1 MIPGFAANTRVLV
14 SKVILI
20 VIDGMDTVNFTMAH
34 TPAMSGL
41 HGRTAVG
48 IAHTEIIGAG
58 APITPIAHAMMGTGR
73 NVIAHRP
80 GPHSSG
86 RPVDYYG
93 HYAETIGDI
102 ARRHGLETAAIG
114 KNEAAIV
121 LGGLDSLD
129 YSFVERDG
137 IDALDDQ
144 QITDRTVDVLSQMD
158 RGIVVLNYNG
168 VDDAGHRRDIGALIR
183 TVENADRLVTRIL
196 AEVDP
201 DETLMLITSDH
212 GTNPVTGN
220 HSTAPTPFCLI
231 TGQIPGRVNLGI
243 VHNIEIAVTIAAAL
257 GLPAPELALGRDLV
271 KVALEINAERSYRS
285 TIERQIRASLAS
297 EPSRRQMIALARG

>member
-1 MIPGFAANTRVLV
+1 MSPKTAEARVLV
-14 SKVILI
+14 SKAILM

-86 RPVDYYG
+86 RPVDYHG

-102 ARRHGLETAAIG
+102 ARRSGLATAAVG

-121 LGGLDSLD
+121 LGGIDALD
-129 YSFVERDG
+129 YSQIERDG
-137 IDALDDQ
+137 INPLDDE
-144 QITDRTVDVLSQMD
+144 QIVERTLDVLARME
-158 RGIVVLNYNG
+158 RGIVVINYNG
-168 VDDAGHRRDIGALIR
+168 VDDAGHRRDIGGLIQA
-183 TVENADRLVTRIL
+183 VENADRMVRRLL

-201 DETLMLITSDH
+201 DETLMVIAADH

-231 TGQIPGRVNLGI
+231 TGQIQGRVNLGI
-243 VHNIEIAVTIAAAL
+243 VHNLEIAVTITSAL
-257 GLPAPELALGRDLV
+257 GLPKPELSLGRDLL
-271 KVALEINAERSYRS
+271 KVAAEVNGERSYRA
-285 TIERQIRASLAS
+285 TIERQLRAIQVSDPPRHQMKAS
-297 EPSRRQMIALARG
+297 AWA

>member
-1 MIPGFAANTRVLV
+1 MSSKTAEARVRV
-14 SKVILI
+14 SKAILM

-80 GPHSSG
+80 GPHSNG

-93 HYAETIGDI
+93 HYAETIGDV
-102 ARRHGLETAAIG
+102 ARKNGLSTAAVG

-121 LGGLDSLD
+121 LGGLDALD
-129 YSFVERDG
+129 YSQIERDG
-137 IDALDDQ
+137 INALDDE
-144 QITDRTVDVLSQMD
+144 QITERTLNVLARMD
-158 RGIVVLNYNG
+158 RGIVVINYNG
-168 VDDAGHRRDIGALIR
+168 VDDAGHRRDIGGLIEA
-183 TVENADRLVTRIL
+183 VENADRMVRRIL
-196 AEVDP
+196 AKVDP
-201 DETLMLITSDH
+201 DQTLMVIAADH

-243 VHNIEIAVTIAAAL
+243 VHNLEIAVTITSAL
-257 GLPAPELALGRDLV
+257 GLPNPELSLGRDLV
-271 KVALEINAERSYRS
+271 GVATEVNGERSYRA
-285 TIERQIRASLAS
+285 TIERQLRAIQVSD
-297 EPSRRQMIALARG
+297 PPRHQMKAGTWA